1 MTSRSELLA
10 DVILAIDYR
19 EDKYDA
25 DAIVADII
33 RTHGRVRLADLAPQ
47 TFAAIAATHTR

>member
-33 RTHGRVRLADLAPQ
+33 DTHGRVRLADLAPQ